1 MKEIDMRK
9 SFLLV
14 AVALLLVLSAAVPAL
29 AQDAKP
35 DLLIWADNTRVPA
48 LTPIVEQFS
57 EEFGVTVQVQE
68 IGMGDIR
75 SNITVAGP
83 AGEGPDVFVA
93 ASDWVGELVQN
104 GAIIPIDLGDIASE
118 FTAASLNL
126 FTYNGELYAMPYSA
140 DNVAFFRNPDL
151 VPDAPATWDDV
162 KAITEELVSSG
173 KSKYG
178 YMIQTNDPYHY
189 FPIMSAFG
197 GYIFGQD
204 DQGNYTSQDVG
215 IDSEGSIA
223 AGEWLKSMADQ
234 GFLVPAVGYNEM
246 HDMFERGEAAMIM
259 TGPWALNRI
268 RTSGVKYAISDI
280 PAGPAGVGKPLVGG
294 NGFMISA
301 YIDDNRRLVA
311 ESFLLDFMAAEEPMK
326 AMYDADPRAPAFIKT
341 LEALEDADLQ
351 AFQHAG
357 EVGVPMPQ
365 IPEMTSVW
373 GAWGNAEQFVITGEL
388 SPAEAFKNAAEQ
400 IRTLIAGGDV
410 PVALPSAGGDAP
422 PADGPQTV
430 SIPGSLQAAVGCAA
444 DWAPDCDKT
453 QLLYSANSDVWMNTF
468 TVPAGD
474 FEYKVAMNNSWDEN
488 YGGAADLDGANVK
501 LSLAEE
507 TSVLFIYDNKTNWV
521 ADNVNRLILS
531 VPGSFQSKIGCSAD
545 WAPDCL
551 RSWLQ
556 DPDGDGVYVFMTV
569 AIPAGDYEA
578 KVAANLSW
586 DLNYGVDGKENGDNL
601 KFTVPADGTE
611 VTFSFDSASKV
622 LTISTGS

>member
-1 MKEIDMRK
+1 
-9 SFLLV
+9 
-14 AVALLLVLSAAVPAL
+14 
-29 AQDAKP
+29 
-35 DLLIWADNTRVPA
+35 
-48 LTPIVEQFS
+48 
-57 EEFGVTVQVQE
+57 
-68 IGMGDIR
+68 
-75 SNITVAGP
+75 
-83 AGEGPDVFVA
+83 
-93 ASDWVGELVQN
+93 
-104 GAIIPIDLGDIASE
+104 
-118 FTAASLNL
+118 
-126 FTYNGELYAMPYSA
+126 
-140 DNVAFFRNPDL
+140 
-151 VPDAPATWDDV
+151 
-162 KAITEELVSSG
+162 
-173 KSKYG
+173 
-178 YMIQTNDPYHY
+178 
-189 FPIMSAFG
+189 
-197 GYIFGQD
+197 
-204 DQGNYTSQDVG
+204 
-215 IDSEGSIA
+215 
-223 AGEWLKSMADQ
+223 
-234 GFLVPAVGYNEM
+234 
-246 HDMFERGEAAMIM
+246 
-259 TGPWALNRI
+259 
-268 RTSGVKYAISDI
+268 
-280 PAGPAGVGKPLVGG
+280 
-294 NGFMISA
+294 
-301 YIDDNRRLVA
+301 
-311 ESFLLDFMAAEEPMK
+311 MK

-488 YGGAADLDGANVK
+488 YGGAADRDGGNVK

-531 VPGSFQSKIGCSAD
+531 VPGSFQSKMGCSAD

-556 DPDGDGVYVFMTV
+556 DPDGDGVYVFMTA

>member
-1 MKEIDMRK
+1 MRK
-9 SFLLV
+9 SLMLV
-14 AVALLLVLSAAVPAL
+14 LFVVLFVLSAVAPAA

-48 LTPIVEQFS
+48 LTPIAEQFS

-75 SNITVAGP
+75 ANLTVAGP
-83 AGEGPDVFVA
+83 AGEGPDLFIA
-93 ASDWVGELVQN
+93 QSDWVGELVQN
-104 GAIIPIDLGDIASE
+104 GAISPIDLGDLASE
-118 FTAASLNL
+118 FTEASLNL
-126 FTYNGELYAMPYSA
+126 FTYNGELYAMPYA
-140 DNVAFFRNPDL
+140 AENVAFFRNPEL

-173 KSKYG
+173 KTKYG

-197 GYIFGQD
+197 GYIFGLD
-204 DQGNYTSQDVG
+204 DKGNYNPQDVG
-215 IDSEGSIA
+215 IDSDGAIA
-223 AGEWLKSMADQ
+223 AGEWLQGMAEQ

-246 HDMFERGEAAMIM
+246 HDMFERGEAAMIV

-268 RTSGVKYAISDI
+268 RTSGAPYAISDI
-280 PAGPAGVGKPLVGG
+280 PAGPAGPGRPLVGG

-301 YIDDNRRLVA
+301 YTDDNRRFVA

-326 AMYDADPRAPAFIKT
+326 AMYDADPRPPAFIKT

-351 AFQHAG
+351 AFQQAG
-357 EVGVPMPQ
+357 EAGAPMPQ

-373 GAWGNAEQFVITGEL
+373 GAWGNAQQFVITKEL
-388 SPAEAFKNAAEQ
+388 PAAEAFKNAAEQ
-400 IRTLIAGGDV
+400 IRTLIAGGE
-410 PVALPSAGGDAP
+410 VAVVAPTAGGDTP
-422 PADGPQTV
+422 PAEGPQTV
-430 SIPGSLQAAVGCAA
+430 SIPGSLQAAVGCSA

-453 QLLYSANSDVWMNTF
+453 QLLYSANSDVWMNSF
-468 TVPAGD
+468 TIPAGE
-474 FEYKVAMNNSWDEN
+474 FEYKVALNNSWDEN
-488 YGGAADLDGANVK
+488 YGGSADRDGANVK

-507 TSVLFIYDNKTNWV
+507 KTVLFVYDHKTNWV
-521 ADNVNRLILS
+521 ADNVNRLIVT

-556 DPDGDGVYVFMTV
+556 DPDGDGVYVFTTS

-578 KVAANLSW
+578 KVAANMTW

-622 LTISTGS
+622 LTISAGS